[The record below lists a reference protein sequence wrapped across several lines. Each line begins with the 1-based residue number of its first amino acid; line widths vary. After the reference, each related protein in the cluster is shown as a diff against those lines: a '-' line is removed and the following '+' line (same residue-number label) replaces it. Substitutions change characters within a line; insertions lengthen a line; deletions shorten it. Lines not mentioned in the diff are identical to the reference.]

1 MTREQIEKEIIEIMV
16 QSQLIDD
23 SESYDLKASLIE
35 EYGFTSIKI
44 IQLIIA
50 IETKFSLDINIE
62 DLSIEKY
69 ESIDSIIDMTVNYME
84 GK

>member
-23 SESYDLKASLIE
+23 SENYDLQASLIE